1 MQNRPKSV
9 YIRSVFCLG
18 DILGLTNEEEED
30 NMRLFNKEKKHKRVI
45 RCYSRSEMERLHDKF
60 IERGIKAEESISV
73 IPYSTV
79 NIYKLLVE
87 D

>member
-1 MQNRPKSV
+1 M
-9 YIRSVFCLG
+9 YIRSVFYLG
-18 DILGLTNEEEED
+18 DILASSNEEEED

-45 RCYSRSEMERLHDKF
+45 RCYSRRKMERLHDQF